1 MSVQKL
7 TTRKILERNLS
18 RTSPS
23 QLRDLK
29 VWVHNIR
36 SLHNVGAVFRSADAF
51 GISEILLSGFTPSP
65 PRSEITKTAIGA
77 EEYVDW
83 RHQEEP
89 ESIVEYLKTHNY
101 CIAALEQTTE
111 STPLPEYV
119 PSTSQPLCLL
129 FGNEVTG
136 IERKLLEIADDF
148 IEIPQYGHK
157 HSLNISVTVG
167 VVLYG
172 ILQKQWHNTES
183 G

>member
-18 RTSPS
+18 RTPPS
-23 QLRDLK
+23 LLQDVK
-29 VWVHNIR
+29 VWIHNIR

-65 PRSEITKTAIGA
+65 PRPEISKTAIGA
-77 EEYVDW
+77 EKFVEW
-83 RHQEEP
+83 RHQEEA
-89 ESIVEYLKTHNY
+89 ESIVEYLQTHNY
-101 CIAALEQTTE
+101 YIASLEQTTN
-111 STPLPEYV
+111 STPLPEFTP
-119 PSTSQPLCLL
+119 PSSKPLCLL

-136 IERKLLEIADDF
+136 IENRLLEMADEC
-148 IEIPQYGHK
+148 IEVPQYGHK

-167 VVLYG
+167 AVLYG
-172 ILQKQWHNTES
+172 ILQKEWQGSES